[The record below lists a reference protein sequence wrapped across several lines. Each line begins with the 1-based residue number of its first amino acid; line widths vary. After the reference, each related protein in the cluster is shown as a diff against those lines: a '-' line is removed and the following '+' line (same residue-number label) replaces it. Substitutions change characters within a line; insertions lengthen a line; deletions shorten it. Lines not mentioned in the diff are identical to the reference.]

1 MATIIDDARSEIL
14 KAMSVLMRRRADT
27 PDPAEKQTITHTLEE
42 LNTELDVLEQAEL
55 LEAAAAVARASDAVE
70 EAIGAAKLR
79 PFDDFLRN
87 IGESLKR
94 LGQLGG
100 DMHARESLPSADDD
114 TVMPPPPA
122 PAAARRKARGRGPAR
137 APVTTAPAVPTVST
151 ATQFPDIA
159 AECDDLYA
167 RCKVNRDRVDNVNF
181 YVARL
186 RKFKLTYESVA
197 ADLNGMP
204 WQFIGITHGMEAG
217 FDFSRHLHNGD
228 PLTERTVQVPKGRPV
243 TGNPP
248 FSWRES
254 AVDALMLKGLHQVAR
269 WPRAR
274 VLYELERFNGFGYRR
289 RGMPTP
295 YLWSFT
301 TLYKKGKYVRDHEF
315 DPEAVSK
322 QCGAAAILKGLD
334 DVNEGIAA

>member
-27 PDPAEKQTITHTLEE
+27 PDRAEKQTITRTLEA

-55 LEAAAAVARASDAVE
+55 LDAAAAVARAADAVE
-70 EAIGAAKLR
+70 QAIGAAKLR
-79 PFDDFLRN
+79 PFDDFLQN

-94 LGQLGG
+94 LGQIGG

-114 TVMPPPPA
+114 AVTPPPPPA
-122 PAAARRKARGRGPAR
+122 APTRARGRARGRGPAR
-137 APVTTAPAVPTVST
+137 APAAILPTVST
-151 ATQFPDIA
+151 LTRFSDIA

-167 RCKVNRDRVDNVNF
+167 RCKINRDRADNVNF
-181 YVARL
+181 YVSRL
-186 RKFKLTYESVA
+186 RKFKPTYESVA
-197 ADLNGMP
+197 ADLNGIP

-228 PLTERTVQVPKGRPV
+228 PLTERTVQVPKGRPA

-254 AVDALMLKGLHQVAR
+254 AVDALMLKGLHQVER

-274 VLYELERFNGFGYRR
+274 ALYELERFNGFGYRR

-301 TLYKKGKYVRDHEF
+301 NLYKKGKYVRDGEF